1 MKKLIPMLLLVGGVS
16 GFAQIP
22 NTVNFNNNV
31 LTPTPYVYY
40 FFDGSRLSGTNYAA
54 QLYYGANGAPADS
67 LIPVTSA
74 AARFRPSTSG
84 SIGTWAGGTRTLT
97 GFNPGDTVTLQVKVW
112 DTTFG
117 SSFETRTGGHIGQSA
132 PFTYLIPPGPQPIPT
147 TDYYMRNFQS
157 FVVGI
162 PEPSVISLG
171 LVGIGALFL
180 LRRRKV

>member
-1 MKKLIPMLLLVGGVS
+1 MKKLIPMLLLVGGVP

-31 LTPTPYVYY
+31 LTPIPYVYDV
-40 FFDGSRLSGTNYAA
+40 DGVTRLSGTNIAA
-54 QLYYGANGAPADS
+54 QLYYGAPGAPVDS
-67 LIPVTSA
+67 LIAVTTA
-74 AARFRPSTSG
+74 PARFRSPTSA
-84 SIGTWAGGTRTLT
+84 SIGTWSGGTRTLT
-97 GFNPGDTVTLQVKVW
+97 GFNPGDTVTLQVRVW

-117 SSFETRTGGHIGQSA
+117 NTYETRTGGYFGQSA
-132 PFTYLIPPGPQPIPT
+132 PFTYLIPPGPQPIPA

-157 FVVGI
+157 WYII
-162 PEPSVISLG
+162 PEPSVIGLG